1 MLDQIITPISDLIS
15 LILIL
20 ASAIL
25 LLRSLYKFRSF
36 NTLQARLAI
45 FISIFATGEVPN
57 ILGDMGFMDIGPYK
71 LIGSSIHTLSMVI
84 LAIFIAYR
92 WRIYVM
98 KEVVTDEEFDN
109 ILLEAVN
116 NGLRKLLDENLVKV
130 FKFYADVSIA
140 VENPKKFS
148 EILNKMFGDTSSVIM
163 SSICE
168 EIGRLMGIEDS
179 WKNYEEC
186 VDKAKMKYYEAR
198 SRG

>member
-1 MLDQIITPISDLIS
+1 L
-15 LILIL
+15 
-20 ASAIL
+20 
-25 LLRSLYKFRSF
+25 
-36 NTLQARLAI
+36 
-45 FISIFATGEVPN
+45 GEVPN

-84 LAIFIAYR
+84 LAIFIVYR

-98 KEVVTDEEFDN
+98 KDVVTDEEFNN

-148 EILNKMFGDTSSVIM
+148 EILNKMFGDTSSLIM

-168 EIGRLMGIEDS
+168 EIERLMGIEDG

-198 SRG
+198 SQG